1 MTTSK
6 EIMTIHKNK
15 VPIIINIPEHLT
27 TAFTKTKFIVPKD
40 LTIRQFHC
48 ILKKYT
54 TIHSKQSLIL
64 FVNKKLPMI
73 SDTIGNIY
81 ENEKSDDNFLYIDVQ
96 KENTF
101 G

>member
-1 MTTSK
+1 MTTAND
-6 EIMTIHKNK
+6 IMKIHKNK
-15 VPIIINIPEHLT
+15 VPIIINLPDHLNAT
-27 TAFTKTKFIVPKD
+27 FTKTKFIVPNN
-40 LTIRQFHC
+40 LTVRQFHC

-54 TIHSKQSLIL
+54 TISSKQSLIL

-81 ENEKSDDNFLYIDVQ
+81 ENEKSDNNFLYIDVQ